1 MTFLVFNLLRVQAE
15 GDLEDGKQE
24 NEETKKEDETEEP
37 EKLTDEVFTVK
48 ELFSTDYQS
57 FLRIFK
63 LNSIHALCLACNQ

>member
-1 MTFLVFNLLRVQAE
+1 MQAE
-15 GDLEDGKQE
+15 DDLENGKQE
-24 NEETKKEDETEEP
+24 NEKTKKEDETEEP

-57 FLRIFK
+57 FLRTFK